1 VLKISH
7 IAAAVVSSVLS
18 MNFAMAEER
27 ASADDAMKLLDK
39 AEAHFKAVGAEQA
52 YADFS
57 SKDKGWQDRDLYV
70 FCFDKDGV
78 TLAHGANE
86 KLLGKNLSEL
96 KDADGNL
103 FIGVMVKTGLSGGGW
118 TDYRWA
124 NPVSKKIEPKSSYA
138 KPFGDGICGVGIYK

>member
-1 VLKISH
+1 MLKISR
-7 IAAAVVSSVLS
+7 IAVAVISSALAMGAA
-18 MNFAMAEER
+18 FAEER

-39 AEAHFKAVGAEQA
+39 AEAHFKTAGAEQA

-78 TLAHGANE
+78 ALAHGANE
-86 KLLGKNLSEL
+86 KLIGKNLSEL

-103 FIGVMVKTGLSGGGW
+103 FIGAMVKTGLSGGGW

-138 KPFGDGICGVGIYK
+138 KPFADGICGVGIYK